1 MTLLLRHPALRHLAA
16 AALLLAGSLLAGCTT
31 NPATG
36 ESSFTGFMSTSEENR
51 IGQQSHPEILKE
63 FGGAYGTPQLQA
75 YIQNLGASLAA
86 NSERKDV
93 KYTFTVLN
101 SPIVNAFAVPG
112 GYIYITRGLLALANN
127 EAEVAGV
134 LSHEIGHITARH
146 SAQRYSEGMLA
157 QIGLAGLSILTGSSE
172 LTNLAGYG
180 AQAWLQSYSRDQEF
194 QADELGV
201 RYLSRASYDPQ
212 AMAAFLQ
219 SLQDD
224 AKLEA
229 TIEGHPET
237 ADQFN
242 IMQTHPRTADRVQR
256 AIAEA
261 RATTPV
267 PNPRLERD
275 TYLQQIDG
283 IIYGDDPAQG
293 IARGRHF
300 SHPALRLAFDAPT
313 GFQLANGSDAVQG
326 LGPNNQAMVFDGGRA
341 SIAGSMADYI
351 QNVWAAKIRLQ
362 SLDSITINGMEA
374 ATATASGRT
383 NQGQVF
389 VRLVAIRYDAG
400 TIYRFIY
407 LCPVGIAASADA
419 GFRQSAASFRKLS
432 AGEAAQIRPLRV
444 RLVTVAP
451 GDTVS
456 SLARQTAFDDYQEQR
471 FRILNGLAANQGLT
485 AGQRVKLIVE

>member
-1 MTLLLRHPALRHLAA
+1 MTTPLRHLVAA
-16 AALLLAGSLLAGCTT
+16 GLLLAGSLLSACRT

-36 ESSFTGFMSTSEENR
+36 GSSFTGFMSEADEVKL
-51 IGQQSHPEILKE
+51 GQQSHPQILKE
-63 FGGAYGTPQLQA
+63 FGGAYGTPELQS
-75 YIQNLGASLAA
+75 YIQNLGTSLAA
-86 NSERKDV
+86 TSERKDV
-93 KYTFTVLN
+93 HYTFTVLN

-112 GYIYITRGLLALANN
+112 GYIYITRGLLALAND

-157 QIGLAGLSILTGSSE
+157 QIGLAGLGILTGSQG

-219 SLQDD
+219 SLEDD

-242 IMQTHPRTADRVQR
+242 IMQTHPRTTDRVER

-261 RATTPV
+261 KATTPV
-267 PNPRLERD
+267 VNPRTERD
-275 TYLQQIDG
+275 SYLAHIDG
-283 IIYGDDPAQG
+283 ILYGDDPKQG
-293 IARGRHF
+293 IIRGRSV
-300 SHPALRLAFDAPT
+300 SHPGMRLAFTAPE
-313 GFQLANGSDAVQG
+313 GFQLSNGSDAVQG
-326 LGPNNQAMVFDGGRA
+326 AGPNNSILIFDGGRA
-341 SIAGSMADYI
+341 SNLPAMTDYI
-351 QNVWAAKIRLQ
+351 SNVWAKGIRLQ
-362 SLDSITINGMEA
+362 SLDSMTINGMEA
-374 ATATASGRT
+374 ATATASGNT
-383 NQGQVF
+383 QQGPAF
-389 VRLVAIRYDAG
+389 LRLVAIRYDAN
-400 TIYRFIY
+400 TIYRFIF
-407 LCPVGIAASADA
+407 LSPARNAAAADQ
-419 GFRQSAASFRKLS
+419 GFRQAAQSFRKLS
-432 AGEAAQIRPLRV
+432 ASEAAAIKPLRV
-444 RLVTVAP
+444 QVVTVEP

-456 SLARQTAFDDYQEQR
+456 SLARQMAFDDYQEQR
-471 FRILNGLAANQGLT
+471 FRVLNGLSADQKLV
-485 AGQRVKLIVE
+485 AGQHVKLIVE

>member
-1 MTLLLRHPALRHLAA
+1 MRRPFRQLAA
-16 AALLLAGSLLAGCTT
+16 IALLLAGSILAGCTT

-36 ESSFTGFMSTSEENR
+36 ESSFTGFMSTAEESR

-63 FGGAYGTPQLQA
+63 FGGAYGTPQLQS
-75 YIQNLGASLAA
+75 YIQTLGTSLAA

-93 KYTFTVLN
+93 KYTFTVLD

-134 LSHEIGHITARH
+134 LSHEIGHIVARH

-157 QIGLAGLSILTGSSE
+157 QIGVIGLGILTGSQG

-194 QADELGV
+194 QADQLGV

-219 SLQDD
+219 SLEGD

-242 IMQTHPRTADRVQR
+242 IMQTHPRTTDRVER
-256 AIAEA
+256 AIQEA
-261 RATTPV
+261 KATTPV
-267 PNPRLERD
+267 PNPKLERD
-275 TYLQQIDG
+275 AYLDHIDG
-283 IIYGDDPAQG
+283 ILYGDDPKEG
-293 IARGRHF
+293 VIHGRQF
-300 SHPALRLAFDAPT
+300 SHADLRLAFTAPQ
-313 GFQLANGSDAVQG
+313 GFQLANGSDAVRG
-326 LGPNNQAMVFDGGRA
+326 KGPNNTAMIFDGGRLA
-341 SIAGSMADYI
+341 NAGSMSDYI
-351 QNVWAAKIRLQ
+351 SNVWAAKIRLQ
-362 SLDSITINGMEA
+362 SLENTTINGMEA
-374 ATATASGRT
+374 ATATASGNT
-383 NQGQVF
+383 DNGAVF
-389 VRLVAIRYDAG
+389 LRLVAIRYDAN
-400 TIYRFIY
+400 TIYRFIF
-407 LCPVGIAASADA
+407 LGPVQNAAAADA
-419 GFRQSAASFRKLS
+419 GFRQAAASFRKLS
-432 AGEAAQIRPLRV
+432 ASEAAQIKPLRV
-444 RLVTVAP
+444 RVVTVKP
-451 GDTVS
+451 GDSVS
-456 SLARQTAFDDYQEQR
+456 SLAKSMAFDDYQEQR
-471 FRILNGLAANQGLT
+471 FRVLNGLAANDTLA

>member
-1 MTLLLRHPALRHLAA
+1 MRRPLRQLAA
-16 AALLLAGSLLAGCTT
+16 AALLLAGFILAGCTT

-63 FGGAYGTPQLQA
+63 FGGAYGTPQLQG
-75 YIQNLGASLAA
+75 YIQTLGTSLAA

-93 KYTFTVLN
+93 KYTFTVLD

-134 LSHEIGHITARH
+134 LSHEIGHIVARH

-157 QIGLAGLSILTGSSE
+157 QIGVIGLGILTGSQG

-194 QADELGV
+194 QADQLGV

-219 SLQDD
+219 SLEDD

-242 IMQTHPRTADRVQR
+242 IMQTHPRTTDRVER
-256 AIAEA
+256 AIQEA
-261 RATTPV
+261 KATTPV
-267 PNPRLERD
+267 PDPKLERD
-275 TYLQQIDG
+275 VYLDHIDG
-283 IIYGDDPAQG
+283 ILYGDDPKEG
-293 IARGRHF
+293 VIHGRQF
-300 SHPALRLAFDAPT
+300 SHADLRLAFTAPQ
-313 GFQLANGSDAVQG
+313 GFQLANSSDAVQG
-326 LGPNNQAMVFDGGRA
+326 KGPNSTAMIFDGGRLA
-341 SIAGSMADYI
+341 NTGSMSDYI
-351 QNVWAAKIRLQ
+351 SNVWAAKIRLQ
-362 SLDSITINGMEA
+362 SLESMTVNGMEA
-374 ATATASGRT
+374 ATATASGNT
-383 NQGQVF
+383 DSGPVF
-389 VRLVAIRYDAG
+389 LRLVAIRYDAS
-400 TIYRFIY
+400 TIYRFIF
-407 LCPVGIAASADA
+407 LSPTQNAGAADA
-419 GFRQSAASFRKLS
+419 GFRQAAASFRKLS
-432 AGEAAQIRPLRV
+432 ASEAAQIKPLRV
-444 RLVTVAP
+444 RVVTVKP
-451 GDTVS
+451 GDSVS
-456 SLARQTAFDDYQEQR
+456 SLARSMAFDDYQEQR
-471 FRILNGLAANQGLT
+471 FRVLNGLAANDTLV